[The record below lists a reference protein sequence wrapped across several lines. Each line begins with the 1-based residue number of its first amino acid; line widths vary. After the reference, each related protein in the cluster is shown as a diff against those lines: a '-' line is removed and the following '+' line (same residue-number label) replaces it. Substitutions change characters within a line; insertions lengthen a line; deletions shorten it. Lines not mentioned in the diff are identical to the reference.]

1 VSEPGALLASIV
13 YTYLPFHIATIYVR
27 GAFAEAFAWALFPLV
42 LLTVVRQQATDV
54 SRQTLAFLLL
64 IFALLFL
71 TQPGIALL
79 FALFAFAVT
88 IALQPNNF
96 RLSSSV
102 LRLSG
107 MIFGG
112 LAIGGV
118 LYLPTL
124 LRYGANITRDGFNA
138 NFAHP
143 FQLFSA
149 LWGFGM
155 STGSFLDQFPFQLGV
170 VPISLAIIAVALAK
184 NRQDTRRVVLVF
196 LAIAILLA
204 LLTFEIAAPIWK
216 LLGVFVAYPW
226 QLLAFVGL
234 ALAIVAGSVIELD
247 TRFARPAM
255 LAFFVALPVVAS
267 YSFLAPRF
275 IDVNPWRPPIATF
288 NNNEI
293 ALWDYRIV
301 GPLRHGATLRVQ
313 FTWQALRPVDYD
325 YTIFLHAVH
334 ADRGTFGEDDS
345 KPAEST
351 LKWTPGQVI
360 TSTHT
365 IQIDVDGPTEGY
377 HLEFGMYN
385 AATGQRALTATGAD
399 HINLPRPGDP
409 EPIISEQ
416 LPLSK

>member
-1 VSEPGALLASIV
+1 
-13 YTYLPFHIATIYVR
+13 
-27 GAFAEAFAWALFPLV
+27 
-42 LLTVVRQQATDV
+42 
-54 SRQTLAFLLL
+54 
-64 IFALLFL
+64 
-71 TQPGIALL
+71 
-79 FALFAFAVT
+79 
-88 IALQPNNF
+88 
-96 RLSSSV
+96 
-102 LRLSG
+102 
-107 MIFGG
+107 
-112 LAIGGV
+112 
-118 LYLPTL
+118 
-124 LRYGANITRDGFNA
+124 
-138 NFAHP
+138 
-143 FQLFSA
+143 
-149 LWGFGM
+149 
-155 STGSFLDQFPFQLGV
+155 
-170 VPISLAIIAVALAK
+170 
-184 NRQDTRRVVLVF
+184 
-196 LAIAILLA
+196 
-204 LLTFEIAAPIWK
+204 
-216 LLGVFVAYPW
+216 
-226 QLLAFVGL
+226 
-234 ALAIVAGSVIELD
+234 
-247 TRFARPAM
+247 M

-288 NNNEI
+288 NNNEV

-313 FTWQALRPVDYD
+313 FTWQVLRPVDYD

-351 LKWTPGQVI
+351 LEWTPGQVI